1 MGSYLLRRLVH
12 AVPVLFGISIITY
25 LLVYFLPAD
34 PARMYAGPNASVE
47 TVASIRRQLG
57 LDQPFY
63 VQYGRYLGRILVGD
77 FGFSYKLQMPVM
89 DAIAARLPYTML
101 LTGAGVL
108 VELLIGLPLG
118 MLAALRPRSLIDRS
132 AMLFTFFAVAAPPFW
147 LGLLLLYF
155 LAFKLPLFPLGGVGT
170 TRHLVLPALAAGLG
184 GSAWYARMMRASMLE
199 VLEAD
204 YIRTAQAKGLQQRV
218 VVLRHALRNAFMP
231 ILTMVGMDIPWFLSG
246 VVLIE
251 AVFAWP
257 GLGKLAVDAI
267 RNVDVPLILG
277 TVLFTALVVVLA
289 NTVTDMLYGVLD
301 PRIRHRSR

>member
-1 MGSYLLRRLVH
+1 MTRYLFRRLVH

-34 PARMYAGPNASVE
+34 PARMYAGPSATAA
-47 TVASIRRQLG
+47 TVARIREQLG
-57 LDQPFY
+57 LDQPFWAQYARY
-63 VQYGRYLGRILVGD
+63 VGRVLIGD
-77 FGFSYKLQMPVM
+77 WGFSYKLQMPVLA
-89 DAIAARLPYTML
+89 AIGARLPYTLL
-101 LTGAGVL
+101 LTAAGIV

-118 MLAALRPRSLIDRS
+118 ILAALKPRSWLDRS

-155 LAFKLPLFPLGGVGT
+155 LAFKLQLFPLGGAGSF
-170 TRHLVLPALAAGLG
+170 RHLVLPALAAGLG
-184 GSAWYARMMRASMLE
+184 GAAWYARMMRTSMIEALQ
-199 VLEAD
+199 AD
-204 YIRTAQAKGLQQRV
+204 YVRTARAKGLRERT
-218 VVLRHALRNAFMP
+218 VVLRHVLRNAFMP

-257 GLGKLAVDAI
+257 GMGKLAVDAI

-277 TVLFTALVVVLA
+277 TVLFTALVVVAA
-289 NTVTDMLYGVLD
+289 NLLTDLIYSVLD
-301 PRIRHRSR
+301 PRIRHNT